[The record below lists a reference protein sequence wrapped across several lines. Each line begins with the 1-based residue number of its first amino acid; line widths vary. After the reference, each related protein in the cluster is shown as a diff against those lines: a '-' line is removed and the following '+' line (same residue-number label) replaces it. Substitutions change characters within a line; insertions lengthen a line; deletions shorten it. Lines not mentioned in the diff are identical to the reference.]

1 MSDLPPSFATQA
13 PSIFDSSLPK
23 ITVDDIE
30 HLKNDIPELTGSLTV
45 PDLSSI
51 NFFMTKSI
59 KNESDKVDDRGIE
72 EKLVQVVSDV
82 GLSSNLD
89 KNLLKPIESDT
100 CLAVLPNI
108 AHMKEIDR

>member
-1 MSDLPPSFATQA
+1 MADLPPSFATQA

-30 HLKNDIPELTGSLTV
+30 LLKKEIPDLTENLTV
-45 PDLSSI
+45 PDLSNI
-51 NFFMTKSI
+51 NFFMVKSV
-59 KNESDKVDDRGIE
+59 KNELDKVDDRGVE

-89 KNLLKPIESDT
+89 QNLLKPADSET
-100 CLAVLPNI
+100 CVTVPSLTHI
-108 AHMKEIDR
+108 KDIDR